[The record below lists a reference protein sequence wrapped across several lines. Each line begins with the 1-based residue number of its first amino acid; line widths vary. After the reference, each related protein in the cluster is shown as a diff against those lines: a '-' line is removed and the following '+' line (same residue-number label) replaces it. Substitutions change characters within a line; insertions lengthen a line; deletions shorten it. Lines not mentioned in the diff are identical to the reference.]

1 MLLHPLGPPW
11 ITGTPPI
18 SGINIELPSDES
30 SIVIS
35 PHQSAPLGGKIYEK
49 EVPQEIIISDSHRKR
64 RRESNA
70 VTSRVRG
77 HIDSDPMNVDN
88 ETEDKLTSVMKNGHT
103 ECMIDN
109 TPDHTECNTPDHT
122 ECNTPDHTEC
132 NTPDRTECNTPDH
145 TECIAN
151 KRADTTPG
159 VGDHTADTTPG
170 VGDHTA
176 DTTPGVGDHT
186 ECIGNKTNTRA
197 GTGDQ
202 FKTNQTNATDG
213 MGDNTTPGVGDQS
226 TCSSTLANDKVG
238 EWRSEVSDDSDIGDI
253 IATFCSSPSHSE
265 SDDNIV

>member
-77 HIDSDPMNVDN
+77 HIDSGVTDPMNVDN

-103 ECMIDN
+103 EHMIDN
-109 TPDHTECNTPDHT
+109 TPDH
-122 ECNTPDHTEC
+122 
-132 NTPDRTECNTPDH
+132 TECNTPDH

-151 KRADTTPG
+151 KRADTTPL
-159 VGDHTADTTPG
+159 VGDHG
-170 VGDHTA
+170 F
-176 DTTPGVGDHT
+176 GDHT

-226 TCSSTLANDKVG
+226 TCSSTLANNKVG

-253 IATFCSSPSHSE
+253 VATFCSSPSHSE
-265 SDDNIV
+265 SDDIV

>member
-109 TPDHTECNTPDHT
+109 TPDHTECNTPD
-122 ECNTPDHTEC
+122 
-132 NTPDRTECNTPDH
+132 R

-170 VGDHTA
+170 VGDH
-176 DTTPGVGDHT
+176 GFGDHT

-253 IATFCSSPSHSE
+253 VATFCSSPSHSE